1 MMRLSVIGTGK
12 LGLSM
17 VAYYASRGHDVI
29 GLDCNDKLIAE
40 LNSGHC
46 PVKETGL
53 EQLLKQV
60 RNRVEFTQDYTHAVK
75 DSDISFIIVPTPSE
89 KSGKFS
95 NEYVSSAVA
104 EIAEVLRGK
113 DDYHL
118 VVVTSTV
125 MPGTCEG
132 LVKPMLEELSGKKCR
147 EAFGLCYNPE
157 FIALGSVL
165 RDMAEPDAMLI
176 GQSDEGAGMM
186 LEEFHQQATKNK
198 PAMHRMSLWNAEFA
212 KIALNVSLTL
222 KISLGNSIE
231 QVCDAMPTGD
241 ADIVASFLGSDRRI
255 GPKLLKGALGY
266 GGTCLGRDNK
276 AFIAMARKFGVR
288 TPLQQGT
295 DLFNRM
301 HGEWVANKA
310 ESLLRNG
317 SVAVLGL
324 TYKPNTSI
332 VEDSMSLDIARRLAK
347 HGYSVSVYDPQGIEN
362 AERELGGMVRY
373 CNSIYD
379 CLRGVGL
386 CILAT
391 PWSQFK
397 KVQPSG
403 LKDVMAI
410 PVVLDCWRFWDRKKF
425 VDAGVKYY
433 ALGVHNE

>member
-1 MMRLSVIGTGK
+1 MKLSVIGTGK

-17 VAYYASRGHDVI
+17 VAYYASRGHDII
-29 GLDCNDKLIAE
+29 GLDYNAGLIAA
-40 LNSGHC
+40 LNKGQC
-46 PVKETGL
+46 PVNETGL
-53 EQLLKQV
+53 ARLLEQVHSKIQ
-60 RNRVEFTQDYTHAVK
+60 FTQDYTKAVMG
-75 DSDISFIIVPTPSE
+75 SDISFIIVPTPSE

-95 NEYVSSAVA
+95 NKYVMAAVA
-104 EIAEVLRGK
+104 EIAKVLREK
-113 DDYHL
+113 DEYHL

-132 LVKPMLEELSGKKCR
+132 LVKPALEALSGKKCG
-147 EAFGLCYNPE
+147 EAFGLIYNPE

-165 RDMAEPDAMLI
+165 RDMAEPDAMLM
-176 GQSDEGAGMM
+176 GQSDERAGMM
-186 LEEFHQQATKNK
+186 LEEFHRQATKND

-241 ADIVASFLGSDRRI
+241 ADIVSAFLGSDSRI

-266 GGTCLGRDNK
+266 GGTCLGRDNR
-276 AFIAMARKFGVR
+276 AFIVMARKLGVR

-295 DLFNRM
+295 DLFNHM
-301 HGEWVANKA
+301 HSEWVVNKA
-310 ESLLRNG
+310 EGLLRNG
-317 SVAVLGL
+317 RVAVLGL
-324 TYKPNTSI
+324 TYKPNTCI

-347 HGYSVSVYDPQGIEN
+347 HGYSVSVHDPQGLEN

-379 CLRGVGL
+379 CLRGVEL

-397 KVQPSG
+397 KVQPFA
-403 LKDVMAI
+403 LKDVMAA

-425 VDAGVKYY
+425 EDAGVKYF
-433 ALGVHNE
+433 ALGVHNG